1 MSEIPQIRTQ
11 GVNNVG
17 NYQIGVGNIGI
28 SDLSTGTIGDLRI
41 GQINN
46 PNPPNWLVEP
56 SMAISPQS
64 PVTTQIGKPIVDM
77 PGCVEAHTEDDGKAN
92 TLKTE
97 DPKGVRVY
105 CDAGTPSFNP
115 MDYEP
120 EQLIITRETPPPPVA
135 PPPDPDVETPDPVT
149 NIPKTETKED
159 PPCPP
164 PNAPRIGDVAQ
175 SGTEKVSG
183 FELQPDPNNKDL
195 KICVT
200 LYEDLTVVE
209 QYLPSATV
217 VSTTAG
223 IAVVAT
229 TGALLA
235 KPLADILLRIVKP
248 AVKKLMTKIQVMMG
262 KTPQKPSRSEI
273 QADQYRLKKGLP
285 PLKMMKKNLKKKAR
299 Q

>member
-92 TLKTE
+92 TLT
-97 DPKGVRVY
+97 
-105 CDAGTPSFNP
+105 
-115 MDYEP
+115 
-120 EQLIITRETPPPPVA
+120 
-135 PPPDPDVETPDPVT
+135 PDPDVETPDLVT

-285 PLKMMKKNLKKKAR
+285 PLKMMKKNLKKKGR
-299 Q
+299 R

>member
-1 MSEIPQIRTQ
+1 MSEIPE
-11 GVNNVG
+11 
-17 NYQIGVGNIGI
+17 IGI
-28 SDLSTGTIGDLRI
+28 NDIDIGIPDINMR
-41 GQINN
+41 QIQVLN
-46 PNPPNWLVEP
+46 PNVWTINVPTATPPTV
-56 SMAISPQS
+56 
-64 PVTTQIGKPIVDM
+64 PVTSVIGKPIVDM
-77 PGCVEAHTEDDGKAN
+77 PGCVEAHTEDDGKGGSLADN
-92 TLKTE
+92 

-120 EQLIITRETPPPPVA
+120 EQLTIQREAPVPAVPNQEVPPA
-135 PPPDPDVETPDPVT
+135 PEVQAPE
-149 NIPKTETKED
+149 IPKTTKED

-183 FELQPDPNNKDL
+183 YELQPDPNNKDL